1 MSLLN
6 KYAPTKSSDIPQ
18 KGVETLRKFLLDPKK
33 KKKAALI
40 YGPTGSCKTSSVY
53 LLAKEMNYEVLEI
66 NASDCRNKEQLELTV
81 GNALRQKSLFYS
93 GKIVLVDEVDGIA
106 GNEDR
111 GGATE
116 LVDLISEAKFPVI
129 MTANDPWDKKFSSL
143 RTKSLMIEFE
153 ALDYQQVANV
163 LKNICEKEGIKHDEE
178 VLKSLARRAG
188 GDLRAAINDLQ
199 SVVVDKEIKK
209 ESLEFLDT
217 RNRTES
223 IMNALIKVLKGT
235 DLNVAVGAF
244 NDIEEDLDEV
254 FLWLDENIPKEYKK
268 PEELARAYDILS
280 IADVFRRRIKRQQYW
295 RFLAYMSNLLSAG
308 IASAKEEKPK
318 GFVQYQPTTR
328 ILKIWKAN
336 MTNQK
341 RKNIV
346 KKMAEITHCSAK
358 KTLHATFP
366 YLKIV
371 LQKGEYSKKMCEE
384 LDLEEEEIE
393 WMKK

>member
-1 MSLLN
+1 MSLLQ
-6 KYAPTKSSDIPQ
+6 KYSPTKSSEIPQ
-18 KGVETLRKFLLDPKK
+18 KGVEALRKFLTDAKR

-81 GNALRQKSLFYS
+81 GNALKQKSLFYT
-93 GKIVLVDEVDGIA
+93 GKIILVDEVDGIA

-111 GGATE
+111 GGTTE
-116 LVDLISEAKFPVI
+116 LAELISEAKFPVI

-153 ALDYQQVANV
+153 AVGHQQIADV
-163 LKNICEKEGIKHDEE
+163 LKNICEKEGIKHADEI
-178 VLKSLARRAG
+178 LKSLARRAG

-199 SVVVDKEIKK
+199 SLVVNGELKK
-209 ESLEFLDT
+209 ESLELLDD
-217 RNRTES
+217 RNKTET

-268 PEELARAYDILS
+268 PEELARAYDVLS
-280 IADVFRRRIKRQQYW
+280 MADVFRRRIKRQQYW
-295 RFLAYMSNLLSAG
+295 RFLVYESNLLSAG
-308 IASAKEEKPK
+308 VASAKEEKPK

-346 KKMAEITHCSAK
+346 QKIANVTHCSSK
-358 KTLHATFP
+358 KTLHSSFP
-366 YLKIV
+366 YLKIA
-371 LQKGEYSKKMCEE
+371 LQKDKEGKLAEE
-384 LDLEEEEIE
+384 LELDEEEME
-393 WMKK
+393 WVKR